1 MKTCS
6 IKKYMYLG
14 SALVSAIILI
24 GCLTFGIYTIHQYKG
39 SYQKE
44 HELQTKSNIQRLN
57 KDIASMQSYLNNV
70 FTDNEMYQTLR
81 RPGIT
86 QAQWMSAAYHLNK
99 VLRAGADILDYFGGM
114 FFYDTSLVMRRSE
127 FSQMPTDI
135 FEYRLNEALKDE
147 VHVKTANASYVHEI
161 FQYKERTFLLY
172 LFKNRNICLGY
183 MISLSDYFSLPN
195 NMQLLIFQEDGSQ
208 ILSKG
213 NLLIEGDVSLSSVN
227 RSAPM
232 PYLIAGGEVDACHLY
247 AAFVREEEELSIGK
261 KKEFLI
267 LFLLVP
273 VLCFA
278 GLFQIYKLFVKTIYQ
293 PIDYVVGRLEQ
304 MKDQEIKTETAAK
317 SVKLKEVELINRK
330 LDELFLEI
338 EQLQRE
344 KYRKEGEANA
354 ARLQYYQLQIRPHFY
369 LNCLTILDSLLNEN
383 NTDTVRQMIYLMSDH
398 IRYTFRDSSSM
409 VTLEEET
416 EEIRAYTEI
425 YMIRNSMPILLQMY
439 IGERE
444 KSIRVPILSIQT
456 FVENAIKYALRSD
469 RVLSIE
475 VKVMHVEVDGT
486 NYLKISIADNGPG
499 FPEEKLQVLNQ
510 KVTEF
515 QYNSTQVG
523 VDNIKYRMYL
533 IYGGEAQLY
542 FYNKPLGGAVT
553 EMLLPERKY
562 EFTDC

>member
-1 MKTCS
+1 M
-6 IKKYMYLG
+6 
-14 SALVSAIILI
+14 
-24 GCLTFGIYTIHQYKG
+24 
-39 SYQKE
+39 
-44 HELQTKSNIQRLN
+44 
-57 KDIASMQSYLNNV
+57 
-70 FTDNEMYQTLR
+70 
-81 RPGIT
+81 
-86 QAQWMSAAYHLNK
+86 
-99 VLRAGADILDYFGGM
+99 
-114 FFYDTSLVMRRSE
+114 
-127 FSQMPTDI
+127 
-135 FEYRLNEALKDE
+135 
-147 VHVKTANASYVHEI
+147 
-161 FQYKERTFLLY
+161 
-172 LFKNRNICLGY
+172 
-183 MISLSDYFSLPN
+183 
-195 NMQLLIFQEDGSQ
+195 
-208 ILSKG
+208 
-213 NLLIEGDVSLSSVN
+213 
-227 RSAPM
+227 
-232 PYLIAGGEVDACHLY
+232 
-247 AAFVREEEELSIGK
+247 SIGK